1 LVLVVVSV
9 YLGDRLGLIA
19 LIAQG
24 YATVAWIILVLTVVP
39 LAAVT
44 IGGSWKRRRVARGG

>member
-1 LVLVVVSV
+1 MVLVVVSV

-39 LAAVT
+39 LAAVP
-44 IGGSWKRRRVARGG
+44 IGGLWKRRRVARGG